1 MHELHSNAKGEG
13 GMMAGHK
20 REVALLVRGTKDSC
34 SRGQSCESALHY
46 RFDFLAS
53 PQLQD
58 ERRQHAGATESAH
71 LHPFVTAAEV
81 SLVRDQ
87 QDVLPASSS
96 PDGAGAQQE
105 GVVLATVVDSS
116 DEQRLAALGNVS
128 TGYANH
134 RWLLRSDPTISFF
147 KGSRLVA
154 DSRQGGGLLVD
165 ALRQHASTT
174 THNSAAPRQEA
185 VQVEGGVT
193 GGDVAASLCEWP
205 CALAASNVSAGATVL
220 PQFTATMTGGKL
232 TSKHRVVSLPVGK
245 VQALACIWI
254 FPCAHVLYH
263 VHMHV
268 CIHTVLVHDPPST
281 FLHCFL
287 RRLHGRRGRA

>member
-1 MHELHSNAKGEG
+1 MHELRSNATGEG
-13 GMMAGHK
+13 GMRAGHK
-20 REVALLVRGTKDSC
+20 KEVALLVRGAKDSC
-34 SRGQSCESALHY
+34 SRGKSCESALQY

-53 PQLQD
+53 PLLQD
-58 ERRQHAGATESAH
+58 ERRQHAGATERAH

-128 TGYANH
+128 TGYAKH
-134 RWLLRSDPTISFF
+134 RWLLRSNPTISFF

-154 DSRQGGGLLVD
+154 DGKQGGGLLVD
-165 ALRQHASTT
+165 ALRQHQHASTT
-174 THNSAAPRQEA
+174 THNSAAPGEEA
-185 VQVEGGVT
+185 VQVEGGE
-193 GGDVAASLCEWP
+193 GAASLCVWP
-205 CALAASNVSAGATVL
+205 CALAASNVSTGATVM

-245 VQALACIWI
+245 VQALACIWS
-254 FPCAHVLYH
+254 FPCAHVLCH

-268 CIHTVLVHDPPST
+268 CIHIVLVHDSPSS
-281 FLHCFL
+281 FLHRFL
-287 RRLHGRRGRA
+287 RGLHDRRGRA

>member
-1 MHELHSNAKGEG
+1 
-13 GMMAGHK
+13 MAGHK
-20 REVALLVRGTKDSC
+20 IEVALLVRGTKDSC

-46 RFDFLAS
+46 RFDFVAS

-154 DSRQGGGLLVD
+154 DGKQGGACWWTRCVSMQ
-165 ALRQHASTT
+165 ARLRTT
-174 THNSAAPRQEA
+174 AP
-185 VQVEGGVT
+185 
-193 GGDVAASLCEWP
+193 
-205 CALAASNVSAGATVL
+205 
-220 PQFTATMTGGKL
+220 
-232 TSKHRVVSLPVGK
+232 
-245 VQALACIWI
+245 
-254 FPCAHVLYH
+254 
-263 VHMHV
+263 
-268 CIHTVLVHDPPST
+268 
-281 FLHCFL
+281 
-287 RRLHGRRGRA
+287 RRGRRRCKWREGMLRLPCVSGHARWRLATFRRGRLCCRSSRRR

>member
-87 QDVLPASSS
+87 QDVL
-96 PDGAGAQQE
+96 
-105 GVVLATVVDSS
+105 VDSS

-185 VQVEGGVT
+185 VQVEA
-193 GGDVAASLCEWP
+193 GDFAASLCEWP

-245 VQALACIWI
+245 VQALACIWR

-281 FLHCFL
+281 ILHCFL

>member
-1 MHELHSNAKGEG
+1 MR
-13 GMMAGHK
+13 AGHK
-20 REVALLVRGTKDSC
+20 KEVALLVRGAKDSC
-34 SRGQSCESALHY
+34 SRGKSCESALQY

-53 PQLQD
+53 PLLQD
-58 ERRQHAGATESAH
+58 ERRQHAGATERAH

-154 DSRQGGGLLVD
+154 DSRQGGGRVSKNPLFLVPAARLLSCGLPSCPPRLWRSSVAR
-165 ALRQHASTT
+165 AL
-174 THNSAAPRQEA
+174 
-185 VQVEGGVT
+185 
-193 GGDVAASLCEWP
+193 
-205 CALAASNVSAGATVL
+205 
-220 PQFTATMTGGKL
+220 
-232 TSKHRVVSLPVGK
+232 
-245 VQALACIWI
+245 
-254 FPCAHVLYH
+254 
-263 VHMHV
+263 
-268 CIHTVLVHDPPST
+268 
-281 FLHCFL
+281 L
-287 RRLHGRRGRA
+287 R